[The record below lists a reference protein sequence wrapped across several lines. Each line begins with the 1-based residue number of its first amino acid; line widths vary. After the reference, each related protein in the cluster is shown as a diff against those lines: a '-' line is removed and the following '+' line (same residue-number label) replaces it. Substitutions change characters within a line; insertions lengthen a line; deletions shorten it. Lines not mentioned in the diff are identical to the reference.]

1 MISYK
6 ICNGSWKANYLKEL
20 RKIVNNKLSYK
31 KKDKKEKYN
40 KEYLLQFL
48 EQGIFEAKL
57 K

>member
-6 ICNGSWKANYLKEL
+6 ICNGSWKANLKEL

>member
-1 MISYK
+1 MTKKNIKDNQNQISNDY
-6 ICNGSWKANYLKEL
+6 
-20 RKIVNNKLSYK
+20 
-31 KKDKKEKYN
+31 KKEKYN